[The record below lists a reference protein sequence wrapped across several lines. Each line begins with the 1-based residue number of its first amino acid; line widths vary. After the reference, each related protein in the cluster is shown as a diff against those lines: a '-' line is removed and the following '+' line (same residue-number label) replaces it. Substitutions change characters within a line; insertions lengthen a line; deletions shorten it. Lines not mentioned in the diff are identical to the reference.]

1 MKNIVFMGT
10 PSYASK
16 ILEEIY
22 KAKFNIL
29 AIYTQPDKP
38 VGRSQTLTPPDVKK
52 LAIDLGLNDIVYQP
66 KSLILTCIPKHE
78 PPSFLPPHNIF
89 LGHPHAPAPSMLHP
103 ASDIDW

>member
-16 ILEEIY
+16 ILEKIY

-66 KSLILTCIPKHE
+66 KSLKESGVKEHIKSLNP
-78 PPSFLPPHNIF
+78 
-89 LGHPHAPAPSMLHP
+89 
-103 ASDIDW
+103 DIIIV

>member
-38 VGRSQTLTPPDVKK
+38 VGRSQILTPPDVKK
-52 LAIDLGLNDIVYQP
+52 LAIDLVKYYFFKGGIGFSP
-66 KSLILTCIPKHE
+66 KTPLHL
-78 PPSFLPPHNIF
+78 LPVQ
-89 LGHPHAPAPSMLHP
+89 LR
-103 ASDIDW
+103 

>member
-1 MKNIVFMGT
+1 MGT

-38 VGRSQTLTPPDVKK
+38 VGRSQILTPPDVKK
-52 LAIDLGLNDIVYQP
+52 LAIDLDLHSVEVIPVSATEGDNVTL
-66 KSLILTCIPKHE
+66 KSPNMPWYKGKAL
-78 PPSFLPPHNIF
+78 LP
-89 LGHPHAPAPSMLHP
+89 
-103 ASDIDW
+103 